1 MDLPAA
7 KGRFAV
13 AVFSICV
20 IATLAAALAAH
31 LGWVRA
37 RVHRLERESA
47 DLSRALAAVKAWA
60 AKELTS
66 IRGELAVSR
75 VNESAARIKAH
86 RAEKRAAAA
95 SPPEADDAE
104 GQRDTVE
111 MSAPAT
117 LAAALDDDD
126 EATRVLDPRPPTCAR
141 RATAPLAH
149 PDLIGSEDIAD
160 EVAFVHLGPEDKTP
174 PRRGRAAVLV
184 PAFHGPEEGSAA

>member
-1 MDLPAA
+1 M
-7 KGRFAV
+7 

-20 IATLAAALAAH
+20 IATLTAALAAH
-31 LGWVRA
+31 LVWVRA
-37 RVHRLERESA
+37 RVHRLERESV

-95 SPPEADDAE
+95 SPPEADDAD
-104 GQRDTVE
+104 GQRDTLE

-117 LAAALDDDD
+117 LAAALDDD
-126 EATRVLDPRPPTCAR
+126 EATRVLDPRPPTCVR
-141 RATAPLAH
+141 RATAPLAYR
-149 PDLIGSEDIAD
+149 DLIGSEDVAD